1 MRKSSFA
8 PGILF
13 LIFALT
19 LPVLIIAQQT
29 RSARR
34 TTTPDRPTPTGT
46 ASGKA
51 NPTGAMV
58 KSDIAEALSVI
69 QSNHIDG
76 RKLDY
81 NEVFVPGAPP
91 DRGGGGGGATTGG
104 GGGGATSPP
113 NR

>member
-34 TTTPDRPTPTGT
+34 TTTPDRPTTTGGT

-51 NPTGAMV
+51 LDRDAVFGLRRV
-58 KSDIAEALSVI
+58 DAEP
-69 QSNHIDG
+69 
-76 RKLDY
+76 R
-81 NEVFVPGAPP
+81 P
-91 DRGGGGGGATTGG
+91 RGTIGTAD
-104 GGGGATSPP
+104 AQHVV
-113 NR
+113 